1 MHTLI
6 WSVLADGLALA
17 HALFVVF
24 VVGGALVVRLRPWL
38 ASLHLP
44 ALAWAVLLELNGWI
58 CPLTPWEQA
67 LRGAAREGGY
77 EGGFVD
83 HYVMPVL
90 YPAGLTADVQVV
102 LAVLVLAINAGLYGW
117 LWRAHWRRR
126 PPP

>member
-24 VVGGALVVRLRPWL
+24 VVGGALVVRWRPWL
-38 ASLHLP
+38 AWLHLP
-44 ALAWAVLLELNGWI
+44 CLAWVVLLELNSWI
-58 CPLTPWEQA
+58 CPLTPWEQT
-67 LRGAAREGGY
+67 LRRAAREGGY

-90 YPAGLTADVQVV
+90 YPTGLTADVQMV

-117 LWRAHWRRR
+117 LLRAHWRRR
-126 PPP
+126 PSP